1 MDLSDFK
8 PPVRLSMTDEEIYQ
22 ALGEAQATEDGLAK
36 AMAIVEEQANLREHD
51 KQSLQAWVLRMQQ
64 DPRPEAKIALENLE
78 REKQG
83 LDPLPLIAPAPEPVE
98 AIAEPVVEVVEVI
111 ETFDEPQ
118 EVEISNEVEAFA
130 EFEALLEEASGEA
143 TAAINVAEES
153 PAAVVYESDLP
164 VAVVESAPEE
174 EALVTEESHAAQSKS
189 SGWWASASFW
199 TLISA
204 TAFPLAA
211 AWLSAKLLNDFG
223 TAVAGFALG
232 LVINFGF
239 IVSAHFTANRSS
251 QDAVITRRASYGVF
265 GAIAPGLAVLGA
277 ALLLV
282 SAGSKYS
289 VEQFSLVFALPFDV
303 SAEVLPG
310 VDVLMV
316 IVAATIAA
324 ALLVAWLVKAN
335 IRYLNAVAAVMFVIA
350 FVVAA
355 LATRQLISFGDVNW
369 NVDPMQMLNITAITV
384 IFSAFNYSNAPKV
397 TRIAG
402 SKATVARW
410 SALGFAAIVLPLAVF
425 AHFQLVYRQNLGEA
439 SLLSPIISVSMP
451 TLASAVLW
459 VLIFVVFVLITN
471 WASASLREIKSFGLN
486 KVSAWFVPLL
496 IATTLAG
503 LYFAELQFLNQVA
516 IVIVAGVLSVAGV
529 GVAESIIRRGEFHEA
544 SLLRSYGFY
553 GSFNYLAVTGFV
565 VSVALAFVPVT
576 AVMVAGPFA
585 FSLLWTF
592 ATAIPRIRT
601 QQKEV
606 AEVEMRKASL
616 NSFSGFSE

>member
-64 DPRPEAKIALENLE
+64 DPRPEARIALENLE

-83 LDPLPLIAPAPEPVE
+83 LEPLPLIAPVPQPIIET
-98 AIAEPVVEVVEVI
+98 IDVVEVVE
-111 ETFDEPQ
+111 ETK
-118 EVEISNEVEAFA
+118 EVSIPNEVEAFA
-130 EFEALLEEASGEA
+130 EFEALLEEAAGEA
-143 TAAINVAEES
+143 TAAISVAEES

-164 VAVVESAPEE
+164 VEVVESAPEE
-174 EALVTEESHAAQSKS
+174 EALVTEETIVAQSKS

-204 TAFPLAA
+204 TAFPLAT

-223 TAVAGFALG
+223 TAVAGFTLG

-277 ALLLV
+277 ALALV
-282 SAGSKYS
+282 AVVSKYS
-289 VEQFSLVFALPFDV
+289 VEQFRLVFVLPFDA
-303 SAEVLPG
+303 SAKVFPG
-310 VDVLMV
+310 VDVSMV

-324 ALLVAWLVKAN
+324 ALLVAWFVKAN
-335 IRYLNAVAAVMFVIA
+335 IRYLNAVAAVSFVIA

-355 LATRQLISFGDVNW
+355 LSTRQLISFGDVNW
-369 NVDPMQMLNITAITV
+369 NVDPIEMLIITTITV
-384 IFSAFNYSNAPKV
+384 IFGAFNYSNPPKV
-397 TRIAG
+397 TPTAG
-402 SKATVARW
+402 RPATIARW
-410 SALGFAAIVLPLAVF
+410 SALAFASIILPMAVF
-425 AHFQLVYRQNLGEA
+425 AHFQLVYGQNLGEA
-439 SLLSPIISVSMP
+439 SLLSPVISVSMP
-451 TLASAVLW
+451 ALASAVLW
-459 VLIFVVFVLITN
+459 VFVFVVFVLITN

-486 KVSAWFVPLL
+486 KVSAWFLPLL
-496 IATTLAG
+496 IATMLAG
-503 LYFAELQFLNQVA
+503 LYFANLQVMNQVA
-516 IVIVAGVLSVAGV
+516 IVILAGVLSVAGV

-553 GSFNYLAVTGFV
+553 GSFNYLAVAGFAI
-565 VSVALAFVPVT
+565 SIGLAFVPVPT
-576 AVMVAGPFA
+576 VMLVGPFA
-585 FSLLWTF
+585 FSVLWTF
-592 ATAIPRIRT
+592 ATAIPRIRR

-606 AEVEMRKASL
+606 AEVEMRKATL
-616 NSFSGFSE
+616 NSFSGFTE